1 MKEKTIALAGNPNVG
16 KSTIFNALTG
26 MKQHTGNWP
35 GKTVVNAEGSFIF
48 NGQPYKVTDLPG
60 TYSLMAHSPEEEV
73 ARDYLCFGTP
83 DLVIIVCDS
92 TCLKRNLN
100 LVLQIKEICD
110 NIILCVNLM
119 DEARK
124 KGISIDTDVLSDML
138 GCPVFAMSANSKKDI
153 ENFKHFIYDNFNRKT
168 CRSYIE
174 YSEEIESAVNNTEP
188 AVKKAY
194 PSVNSRWLT
203 LRLLEN
209 NREFL
214 NTIEKNLNITI
225 SSNPEITDLL
235 NHNDFNINSEKLVS
249 AVLNC
254 AENICGKAVSY
265 NKKDRNRK
273 DAAIDRILTGRLTG
287 YPVMLVFLAF
297 IFWLTIS
304 GANYPSQLLSN
315 LFSVMESGLD
325 RILAFVNCP
334 EYINALLTDGVFK
347 TLSWVV
353 AVMLPPMAIFFP
365 LFTLLE
371 DLGYLPRIAYNLDT
385 PFEKCNA
392 CGKQGLTMCMGF
404 GCNAAAVTGCRIIDS
419 KREQLLAVIT
429 NSFVPCNGRFPAMI
443 AIISIFFAASASSV
457 ISALI
462 LTAVIVTGIIVTFA
476 VTRLL
481 SVTILKG
488 VPSSFTLELPPYRKP
503 QIKDVIVRSV
513 FDRTI
518 FVLRRAVIAAAP
530 AGAIIYLVS
539 NIYIHNI
546 SLLCYITDF
555 VDPFAQLMG
564 LDGVILTAFILGLP
578 ANEIVIPIIIMT
590 YTNQGILSDASGI
603 AQLSQVLTANGW
615 DFTTAI
621 CFILFSL
628 MHWPCATTLMTIKK
642 ETGSLKWTAVSAAV
656 PAITGIVICMLFNFA
671 ARAFIGI

>member
-35 GKTVVNAEGSFIF
+35 GKTVANAAGSCVI
-48 NGQPYKVTDLPG
+48 NGQTYKITDLPG

-73 ARDYLCFGTP
+73 ARDYLCFENP
-83 DLVIIVCDS
+83 DLVIVVCDG

-100 LVLQIKEICD
+100 LALQIKEICD

-119 DEARK
+119 DEAKK
-124 KGISIDTDVLSDML
+124 KGISIDTKVLSDML
-138 GCPVFAMSANSKKDI
+138 SCPVFAMSANSSKNIQEFK
-153 ENFKHFIYDNFNRKT
+153 NFIHSNFNKKN
-168 CRSYIE
+168 SIGHIA
-174 YSEEIESAVNNTEP
+174 YSEEIETAVSLTEP
-188 AVKKAY
+188 LVKKHY
-194 PSVNSRWLT
+194 PDVNSRWLS

-209 NREFL
+209 NREFI
-214 NTIEKNLNITI
+214 NTIDEKMNLDI
-225 SSNPEITDLL
+225 SSNPEITDFL
-235 NHNDFNINSEKLVS
+235 NHSEFNINSEKLVS
-249 AVLNC
+249 AILDC
-254 AENICGKAVSY
+254 ADRICIKAVSFS
-265 NKKDRNRK
+265 KKDRKSR
-273 DAAIDRILTGRLTG
+273 DEAADRILTGRFTG

-304 GANYPSQLLSN
+304 GANYPSELLSE
-315 LFSVMESGLD
+315 LFGRMQRGLD
-325 RILAFVNCP
+325 CILSAAGCP
-334 EYINALLTDGVFK
+334 KQINELLVDGVFK

-385 PFEKCNA
+385 PFERCSA

-443 AIISIFFAASASSV
+443 AIISVFFVASGSSV
-457 ISALI
+457 VSALI
-462 LTAVIVTGIIVTFA
+462 LTAVIVTGISVTLIVTK
-476 VTRLL
+476 LL
-481 SVTILKG
+481 SITILKG

-503 QIKDVIVRSV
+503 QIKKVIVRSV
-513 FDRTI
+513 FDRTV
-518 FVLRRAVIAAAP
+518 FVLRRAIIAAAP
-530 AGAIIYLVS
+530 AGAVIYLVS
-539 NIYIHNI
+539 NIYIHDI
-546 SLLCYITDF
+546 SLLNHITGF
-555 VDPFAQLMG
+555 LDPFAQLMG

-590 YTNQGILSDASGI
+590 YTNQGILSEVPGI
-603 AQLSQVLTANGW
+603 DQLSQVLAANGW

-628 MHWPCATTLMTIKK
+628 MHWPCATTIMTIKK
-642 ETGSLKWTAVSAAV
+642 EIGSLKWTLVSVAV
-656 PAITGIVICMLFNFA
+656 PAITGIITCMLFTA
-671 ARAFIGI
+671 ASGLLI

>member
-35 GKTVVNAEGSFIF
+35 GKTVSNAQGNCVI
-48 NGQPYKVTDLPG
+48 NGQTYKITDLPG

-73 ARDYLCFGTP
+73 ARDYLCFETP
-83 DLVIIVCDS
+83 DLVIVVCDG

-119 DEARK
+119 DEAER
-124 KGISIDTDVLSDML
+124 KGISVDTKVLSDML
-138 GCPVFAMSANSKKDI
+138 SCPVFAMSANSRKNIQEFKYFIHSNFSKKSSVSHI
-153 ENFKHFIYDNFNRKT
+153 A
-168 CRSYIE
+168 
-174 YSEEIESAVNNTEP
+174 YSEEIEAAVNSAES
-188 AVKKAY
+188 VIKKHY
-194 PSVNSRWLT
+194 PDANSRWLS

-209 NREFL
+209 NREFIK
-214 NTIEKNLNITI
+214 TIDEKMNLDI
-225 SSNPEITDLL
+225 SSNAEISDFL
-235 NHNDFNINSEKLVS
+235 NHSEFNITSEKLVS
-249 AVLNC
+249 AILEC
-254 AENICGKAVSY
+254 ADKICSRAVSY
-265 NKKDRNRK
+265 GKANTNSKN
-273 DAAIDRILTGRLTG
+273 AIADRILTGKFTG

-304 GANYPSQLLSN
+304 GANYPSELLSE
-315 LFSVMESGLD
+315 LFGRMQRGLD
-325 RILAFVNCP
+325 CILSGAGCP
-334 EYINALLTDGVFK
+334 KQINELLVDGVFK

-443 AIISIFFAASASSV
+443 AIISVFFVASGSSAV
-457 ISALI
+457 SALI
-462 LTAVIVTGIIVTFA
+462 LTAVIVTGVIVTLS
-476 VTRLL
+476 VTKLL
-481 SVTILKG
+481 SLTILKG

-503 QIKDVIVRSV
+503 QIKKVIVRSV
-513 FDRTI
+513 FDRTV
-518 FVLRRAVIAAAP
+518 FVLRRAIIAAAP
-530 AGAIIYLVS
+530 AGAVIYLVS
-539 NIYIHNI
+539 NIYIHDI
-546 SLLCYITDF
+546 SLLNHITGF
-555 VDPFAQLMG
+555 LDPFAQLMG

-590 YTNQGILSDASGI
+590 YTNQGILSEVSGI
-603 AQLSQVLTANGW
+603 GQLSQVLAANGW

-628 MHWPCATTLMTIKK
+628 MHWPCATTIMTIKK
-642 ETGSLKWTAVSAAV
+642 ETGSLKWTLVSVTV
-656 PAITGIVICMLFNFA
+656 PAITGIAVCMLFNA
-671 ARAFIGI
+671 ASGLLI

>member
-16 KSTIFNALTG
+16 KSTVFNALTG

-35 GKTVVNAEGSFIF
+35 GKTVENAQGNCVI
-48 NGQPYKVTDLPG
+48 NGQTYKITDLPG

-73 ARDYLCFGTP
+73 ARDYLCFETP
-83 DLVIIVCDS
+83 DLVIVVCDG

-100 LVLQIKEICD
+100 LVLQIKEVYD

-119 DEARK
+119 DEAEK
-124 KGISIDTDVLSDML
+124 KGISVDTKVLSDML
-138 GCPVFAMSANSKKDI
+138 SCPVFAMSANSRKNIQEFKYFIHSNFSKKSSVSHI
-153 ENFKHFIYDNFNRKT
+153 A
-168 CRSYIE
+168 YI
-174 YSEEIESAVNNTEP
+174 EEIETAVDLIEP
-188 AVKKAY
+188 LVKKHY
-194 PSVNSRWLT
+194 PDINSRWLS

-214 NTIEKNLNITI
+214 ETIDEKMNLDI
-225 SSNPEITDLL
+225 SSNSEITDFLS
-235 NHNDFNINSEKLVS
+235 HSEFNISSEKLVS
-249 AVLNC
+249 AILEC
-254 AENICGKAVSY
+254 AENICSRAVSCSR
-265 NKKDRNRK
+265 KERRNR
-273 DAAIDRILTGRLTG
+273 DEAADRILTGRFTG

-304 GANYPSQLLSN
+304 GANYPSELLSE
-315 LFSVMESGLD
+315 LFCRMQRGLD
-325 RILAFVNCP
+325 CILSVAGCPKQVN
-334 EYINALLTDGVFK
+334 ELLVDGVFK

-385 PFEKCNA
+385 PFEKCSA

-443 AIISIFFAASASSV
+443 AIISVFFAASGSSAV
-457 ISALI
+457 SALI
-462 LTAVIVTGIIVTFA
+462 LTAVIVAGVAVTFIVTK
-476 VTRLL
+476 LL
-481 SVTILKG
+481 SLTILKG

-503 QIKDVIVRSV
+503 QIKKVIVRSV
-513 FDRTI
+513 FDRTV
-518 FVLRRAVIAAAP
+518 FVLRRAIIAAAP
-530 AGAIIYLVS
+530 AGAVIYLVS
-539 NIYIHNI
+539 NIYIHDF
-546 SLLCYITDF
+546 SLLNHITCF
-555 VDPFAQLMG
+555 LDPFAQLMG

-590 YTNQGILSDASGI
+590 YTNQVILSEVSGI
-603 AQLSQVLTANGW
+603 DQLSQVLAANGW

-628 MHWPCATTLMTIKK
+628 MHWPCATTIMTVKK
-642 ETGSLKWTAVSAAV
+642 ETGSLKWTLVSVAV
-656 PAITGIVICMLFNFA
+656 PVITGIAVCMLFTA
-671 ARAFIGI
+671 VSELLI

>member
-35 GKTVVNAEGSFIF
+35 GKTVSNAQGSCVI
-48 NGQPYKVTDLPG
+48 NGQTYKITDLPG

-73 ARDYLCFGTP
+73 ARDYLCFETP
-83 DLVIIVCDS
+83 DLVIVVCDG

-100 LVLQIKEICD
+100 LVLQIKEVCD

-119 DEARK
+119 DEAQR
-124 KGISIDTDVLSDML
+124 KGISVDTKVLSDML
-138 GCPVFAMSANSKKDI
+138 SCPVFAMSANSRKNIQEFKYFIHSNFSKKNSVSHI
-153 ENFKHFIYDNFNRKT
+153 A
-168 CRSYIE
+168 
-174 YSEEIESAVNNTEP
+174 YSEEIEAAVNSAES
-188 AVKKAY
+188 VIKKHY
-194 PSVNSRWLT
+194 PDINSRWLS

-209 NREFL
+209 NREFIK
-214 NTIEKNLNITI
+214 TIDEKMNLDI
-225 SSNPEITDLL
+225 SSNAEISDFL
-235 NHNDFNINSEKLVS
+235 NHSEFNITSEKLVS
-249 AVLNC
+249 AILEC
-254 AENICGKAVSY
+254 ADKICSSAVSY
-265 NKKDRNRK
+265 GKANRNSK
-273 DAAIDRILTGRLTG
+273 NEIADRILTGKFTG

-304 GANYPSQLLSN
+304 GANYPSELLSE
-315 LFSVMESGLD
+315 LFGRMQRGLD
-325 RILAFVNCP
+325 CILSGAGFP
-334 EYINALLTDGVFK
+334 KQINELLVDGVFK

-443 AIISIFFAASASSV
+443 AIISVFFVASGSSAV
-457 ISALI
+457 SALI
-462 LTAVIVTGIIVTFA
+462 LTAVIVTGVIVTLA
-476 VTRLL
+476 VTKLL
-481 SVTILKG
+481 SLTILKG

-503 QIKDVIVRSV
+503 QIKKVIVRSV
-513 FDRTI
+513 FDRTV
-518 FVLRRAVIAAAP
+518 FVLRRAIIAAAP
-530 AGAIIYLVS
+530 AGAVIYLVS
-539 NIYIHNI
+539 NIYIHDI
-546 SLLCYITDF
+546 SLLNHITGF
-555 VDPFAQLMG
+555 LDPFAQLMG

-578 ANEIVIPIIIMT
+578 ANEIVIPIVIMT
-590 YTNQGILSDASGI
+590 YTNQGILSEVSGI
-603 AQLSQVLTANGW
+603 EQLSQVLAANGW

-628 MHWPCATTLMTIKK
+628 MHWPCATTIMTIKK
-642 ETGSLKWTAVSAAV
+642 ETGSLKWTLVSVAV
-656 PAITGIVICMLFNFA
+656 PAITGIAVCMLFNA
-671 ARAFIGI
+671 ASGLLM